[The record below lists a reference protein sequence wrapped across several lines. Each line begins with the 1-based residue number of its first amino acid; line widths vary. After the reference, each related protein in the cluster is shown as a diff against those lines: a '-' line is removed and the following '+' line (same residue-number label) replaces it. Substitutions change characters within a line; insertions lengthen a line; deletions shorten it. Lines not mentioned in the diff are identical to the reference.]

1 MDENYLDQLLKNVE
15 QDDTT
20 TVSGQSRG
28 TAPEKSDMNLDM
40 EKNLETDSSN
50 IQDVAW
56 SDAEIPTEEISEL
69 DELDKLADVDMND
82 MDFADIDF
90 DDIDV
95 TKMDYDELKSPLS
108 ADDIKDLQ
116 IDENYLDESADDDF
130 EQEFRKMKQ
139 NEKAADTQLEIPDG
153 MDELFSDTQTE
164 ASEDKNQSENKDQAE
179 KKDQSEVVGEKE
191 DSENEETSMSDTD
204 IDAMFKEV
212 FGDEGP
218 DLKSPE
224 AVEMQHIEEPET
236 SEEPETEETA
246 EETEQELPAE
256 PTEDSKRDSSGADMD
271 DLFAMLGLDPNT
283 EMTATVPDKDEIPDF
298 EIPPEMEDVKDIRE
312 LEPDKNKKK
321 KSFMDVLF
329 GEDDSDEPTPE
340 ELEALEEKK
349 QKKEEA
355 KLKKKEEDKEK
366 KAAQNEKKQK
376 SQKEKQA
383 KLASKK
389 AARKAEEEKLLA
401 AEGPEK
407 KLNKPLCV
415 IVVLFFL
422 CVGGAVVLGTNV
434 FDYTLVITKATTYF
448 ERQKYGMAYREIL
461 GVDVKEQDKDLESRI
476 YTVMYVERQYEAYE
490 NYRAMDKPDKA
501 LDALLQGLAKY
512 DDYYQEAQTLN
523 ILDDYNYAKNQIV
536 TALNETYGMTEADAL
551 ELLNLSDQ
559 EYTEQIKLRSADIQ
573 FNNNSETSSGNAVST
588 EAGTGSENTVE
599 DVTQ

>member
-15 QDDTT
+15 EDDVVTG
-20 TVSGQSRG
+20 SGRTG
-28 TAPEKSDMNLDM
+28 ITEPEKSDMGLDM

-50 IQDVAW
+50 IQGVAW

-69 DELDKLADVDMND
+69 DELDKLADMDMND

-95 TKMDYDELKSPLS
+95 TKMDYDELKSPLNTE
-108 ADDIKDLQ
+108 DINDLQ
-116 IDENYLDESADDDF
+116 IDEKYLDEPADNDF
-130 EQEFRKMKQ
+130 EQEFLEKKQ
-139 NEKAADTQLEIPDG
+139 DESAVVPQSEIPD
-153 MDELFSDTQTE
+153 
-164 ASEDKNQSENKDQAE
+164 
-179 KKDQSEVVGEKE
+179 
-191 DSENEETSMSDTD
+191 DTD

-218 DLKSPE
+218 DLQSPE
-224 AVEMQHIEEPET
+224 SVEMQHIEEPEVMD
-236 SEEPETEETA
+236 EQEVPLETEEA
-246 EETEQELPAE
+246 VSETEQKLPAE
-256 PTEDSKRDSSGADMD
+256 DTGDASSGADMD
-271 DLFAMLGLDPNT
+271 DLFAMLGLDANT

-298 EIPPEMEDVKDIRE
+298 EIPPEMEDLKDIGE
-312 LEPDKNKKK
+312 IEPEKKK

-340 ELEALEEKK
+340 ELEEKR

-355 KLKKKEEDKEK
+355 KLKRKEENKEK

-376 SQKEKQA
+376 DQKEKQA

-389 AARKAEEEKLLA
+389 AARKAEEAKLLA

-415 IVVLFFL
+415 IVILFFL
-422 CVGGAVVLGTNV
+422 CIGGAVILGTNV

-461 GVDVKEQDKDLESRI
+461 GVNVKEQDKDLESRI

-490 NYRAMDKPDKA
+490 NYRVMDKPDKA
-501 LDALLQGLAKY
+501 LDSLLQGLAKY

-536 TALNETYGMTEADAL
+536 TALNEAYGMTEADAL
-551 ELLNLSDQ
+551 ELLQLPDQ
-559 EYTEQIKLRSADIQ
+559 EYTEQIRLRSADVQ
-573 FNNNSETSSGNAVST
+573 FNNSSETSSGNAVST
-588 EAGTGSENTVE
+588 EAGTESENTVE

>member
-15 QDDTT
+15 EDDVVTG
-20 TVSGQSRG
+20 SGRTG
-28 TAPEKSDMNLDM
+28 ITEPEKSDMGLDM

-50 IQDVAW
+50 IQGVAW

-69 DELDKLADVDMND
+69 DELDKLADMDMND

-95 TKMDYDELKSPLS
+95 TKMDYDELKSPLNT
-108 ADDIKDLQ
+108 DDINDLQ
-116 IDENYLDESADDDF
+116 IDEKYLDEPADNDF
-130 EQEFRKMKQ
+130 EQEFLEKKQ
-139 NEKAADTQLEIPDG
+139 DESAVNPQSEIPD
-153 MDELFSDTQTE
+153 
-164 ASEDKNQSENKDQAE
+164 
-179 KKDQSEVVGEKE
+179 
-191 DSENEETSMSDTD
+191 DTD

-218 DLKSPE
+218 DLQSPE
-224 AVEMQHIEEPET
+224 SVEMQHIEEPEVMD
-236 SEEPETEETA
+236 EQEVPLETEKA
-246 EETEQELPAE
+246 VSETEQKLPAE
-256 PTEDSKRDSSGADMD
+256 DTGDASSGADMD
-271 DLFAMLGLDPNT
+271 DLFAMLGLDANT

-298 EIPPEMEDVKDIRE
+298 EIPPEMEDLKDLGEI
-312 LEPDKNKKK
+312 EPEKKK

-340 ELEALEEKK
+340 ELEEKR

-355 KLKKKEEDKEK
+355 KLKRKEKNKEK

-376 SQKEKQA
+376 DQKEKQA

-389 AARKAEEEKLLA
+389 AARKAEEAKLLA

-415 IVVLFFL
+415 IVILFFL
-422 CVGGAVVLGTNV
+422 CIGGAVILGTNV

-461 GVDVKEQDKDLESRI
+461 GVNVKEQDKDLESRI

-490 NYRAMDKPDKA
+490 NYRVMDKPDKA
-501 LDALLQGLAKY
+501 LDSLLQGLAKY

-536 TALNETYGMTEADAL
+536 TALNEAYGMTEADAL
-551 ELLNLSDQ
+551 ELLQLPDQ
-559 EYTEQIKLRSADIQ
+559 EYTEQIRLRSADVQ
-573 FNNNSETSSGNAVST
+573 FNNSSETSSGNAVST
-588 EAGTGSENTVE
+588 EAGTESENTVE

>member
-15 QDDTT
+15 EDDVVTG
-20 TVSGQSRG
+20 SGRTG
-28 TAPEKSDMNLDM
+28 ITEPEKSDMGLDM

-50 IQDVAW
+50 IQGVAW
-56 SDAEIPTEEISEL
+56 SDAEIPAEEISEL
-69 DELDKLADVDMND
+69 DELDKLADMDMND

-95 TKMDYDELKSPLS
+95 TKMDYDELKSPLNTE
-108 ADDIKDLQ
+108 DINDLQ
-116 IDENYLDESADDDF
+116 IDEKYLDEPADNDF
-130 EQEFRKMKQ
+130 EQEFLEKKQ
-139 NEKAADTQLEIPDG
+139 DENAVDPQSEIPD
-153 MDELFSDTQTE
+153 
-164 ASEDKNQSENKDQAE
+164 
-179 KKDQSEVVGEKE
+179 
-191 DSENEETSMSDTD
+191 DTD

-218 DLKSPE
+218 DLQSPE
-224 AVEMQHIEEPET
+224 SVEMQHIEEPEVMD
-236 SEEPETEETA
+236 EQEVPLETEKA
-246 EETEQELPAE
+246 VSETEQKPPAE
-256 PTEDSKRDSSGADMD
+256 DTGDASSGADMD
-271 DLFAMLGLDPNT
+271 DLFAMLGLDANT

-298 EIPPEMEDVKDIRE
+298 EIPPEMEDLKDLGEI
-312 LEPDKNKKK
+312 EPEKKK

-340 ELEALEEKK
+340 ELEEKR

-355 KLKKKEEDKEK
+355 KLKRKEENKEK

-376 SQKEKQA
+376 NQKEKQA

-389 AARKAEEEKLLA
+389 AARKAEEAKLLA

-415 IVVLFFL
+415 IVILFFL
-422 CVGGAVVLGTNV
+422 CIGGAVILGTNV
-434 FDYTLVITKATTYF
+434 FDYTLVITKATSYF

-461 GVDVKEQDKDLESRI
+461 GVNVKEQDKDLESRI

-490 NYRAMDKPDKA
+490 NYRVMDKPDKA
-501 LDALLQGLAKY
+501 LDSLLQGLAKY

-536 TALNETYGMTEADAL
+536 TALNEAYGMTEADAL
-551 ELLNLSDQ
+551 ELLQLPDQ
-559 EYTEQIKLRSADIQ
+559 EYTEQIRLRSADVQ
-573 FNNNSETSSGNAVST
+573 FNNSSETSSGNAVST
-588 EAGTGSENTVE
+588 EAGTESENTVE

>member
-15 QDDTT
+15 EDDVVTG
-20 TVSGQSRG
+20 SGRTG
-28 TAPEKSDMNLDM
+28 ITEPEKSDMGLDM

-50 IQDVAW
+50 IQGVAW

-69 DELDKLADVDMND
+69 DELDKLADMDMND

-95 TKMDYDELKSPLS
+95 TKMDYDELKSPLNTE
-108 ADDIKDLQ
+108 DINDLQ
-116 IDENYLDESADDDF
+116 IDEKYLDEPADNDF
-130 EQEFRKMKQ
+130 EQEFLEKKQ
-139 NEKAADTQLEIPDG
+139 DESAVDPQSEIPD
-153 MDELFSDTQTE
+153 
-164 ASEDKNQSENKDQAE
+164 
-179 KKDQSEVVGEKE
+179 
-191 DSENEETSMSDTD
+191 DTD

-218 DLKSPE
+218 DLQSPE
-224 AVEMQHIEEPET
+224 SVEMQHIEEPEVKD
-236 SEEPETEETA
+236 EQEVPLETEKA
-246 EETEQELPAE
+246 VSETEQKPPAE
-256 PTEDSKRDSSGADMD
+256 DTGDASSGADMD
-271 DLFAMLGLDPNT
+271 DLFAMLGLDANT

-298 EIPPEMEDVKDIRE
+298 EIPPEMEDLKDLGEI
-312 LEPDKNKKK
+312 EPEKKK

-340 ELEALEEKK
+340 ELEEKR

-355 KLKKKEEDKEK
+355 KLKRKEENKEK

-376 SQKEKQA
+376 NQKEKQA

-389 AARKAEEEKLLA
+389 AARKAEEAKLLA

-415 IVVLFFL
+415 IVILFFL
-422 CVGGAVVLGTNV
+422 CIGGAVILGTNV

-461 GVDVKEQDKDLESRI
+461 GVNVKEQDKDLESRI

-490 NYRAMDKPDKA
+490 NYRVMDKPDKA
-501 LDALLQGLAKY
+501 LDSLLQGLAKY

-536 TALNETYGMTEADAL
+536 TALNEAYGMTEADAL
-551 ELLNLSDQ
+551 ELLQLPDQ
-559 EYTEQIKLRSADIQ
+559 EYTEQIRLRSADVQ
-573 FNNNSETSSGNAVST
+573 FNNSSETSSGNAVST
-588 EAGTGSENTVE
+588 EAGTESENTVE

>member
-15 QDDTT
+15 EDDVVTG
-20 TVSGQSRG
+20 SGRTG
-28 TAPEKSDMNLDM
+28 ITEPEKSDMGLDM

-50 IQDVAW
+50 IQGVAW

-69 DELDKLADVDMND
+69 DELDKLADMDMND

-95 TKMDYDELKSPLS
+95 TKMDYDELKSPLNTE
-108 ADDIKDLQ
+108 DINDLQ
-116 IDENYLDESADDDF
+116 IDEKYLDEPADNDF
-130 EQEFRKMKQ
+130 EQEFLEKKQ
-139 NEKAADTQLEIPDG
+139 DENAVDPQSEIPD
-153 MDELFSDTQTE
+153 
-164 ASEDKNQSENKDQAE
+164 
-179 KKDQSEVVGEKE
+179 
-191 DSENEETSMSDTD
+191 DTD

-218 DLKSPE
+218 DLQSPE
-224 AVEMQHIEEPET
+224 SVEMQHIEEPEVMD
-236 SEEPETEETA
+236 EQEVPLETEEA
-246 EETEQELPAE
+246 VSETEQKLPAE
-256 PTEDSKRDSSGADMD
+256 DTGDASSGADMD
-271 DLFAMLGLDPNT
+271 DLFAMLGLDANT

-298 EIPPEMEDVKDIRE
+298 EIPPEMEDLKDLGEI
-312 LEPDKNKKK
+312 EPEKKK

-340 ELEALEEKK
+340 ELEEKR

-355 KLKKKEEDKEK
+355 KLKRKEKNKEK

-376 SQKEKQA
+376 DQKEKQA

-389 AARKAEEEKLLA
+389 AARKAEEAKLLA

-415 IVVLFFL
+415 IVILFFL
-422 CVGGAVVLGTNV
+422 CVGGAVILGTNV

-461 GVDVKEQDKDLESRI
+461 GVNVKEQDKDLESRI

-490 NYRAMDKPDKA
+490 NYRVMDKPDKA
-501 LDALLQGLAKY
+501 LDSLLQGLAKY

-536 TALNETYGMTEADAL
+536 TALNEAYGMTEADAL
-551 ELLNLSDQ
+551 ELLQLPDQ
-559 EYTEQIKLRSADIQ
+559 EYTEQIKLRSADVQ
-573 FNNNSETSSGNAVST
+573 FNNSSETSSGNAVST
-588 EAGTGSENTVE
+588 EAGTESENTVE

>member
-15 QDDTT
+15 EDDVVTG
-20 TVSGQSRG
+20 SGRTG
-28 TAPEKSDMNLDM
+28 ITEPEKSDMGLDM

-50 IQDVAW
+50 IQGVAW

-69 DELDKLADVDMND
+69 DELDKLADMDMND

-95 TKMDYDELKSPLS
+95 TKMDYDELKSPLNTE
-108 ADDIKDLQ
+108 DINDLQ
-116 IDENYLDESADDDF
+116 IDEKYLDEPADNDF
-130 EQEFRKMKQ
+130 EQGFLEKKQ
-139 NEKAADTQLEIPDG
+139 DESAVDPQSEIPD
-153 MDELFSDTQTE
+153 
-164 ASEDKNQSENKDQAE
+164 
-179 KKDQSEVVGEKE
+179 
-191 DSENEETSMSDTD
+191 DTD

-218 DLKSPE
+218 DLQSPE
-224 AVEMQHIEEPET
+224 SVEMQHIEEPEVMD
-236 SEEPETEETA
+236 EQEVPLETEEA
-246 EETEQELPAE
+246 VSETEQKPPAE
-256 PTEDSKRDSSGADMD
+256 DTGDASSGADMD
-271 DLFAMLGLDPNT
+271 DLFAMLGLDANT

-298 EIPPEMEDVKDIRE
+298 EIPPEMEDLKDLGEI
-312 LEPDKNKKK
+312 EPEKKK

-340 ELEALEEKK
+340 ELEEKR

-355 KLKKKEEDKEK
+355 KLKRKEENKEK

-376 SQKEKQA
+376 NQKEKQA

-389 AARKAEEEKLLA
+389 AARKAEEAKLLA

-415 IVVLFFL
+415 IVILFFL
-422 CVGGAVVLGTNV
+422 CIGGAVILGTNV

-461 GVDVKEQDKDLESRI
+461 GVNVKEQDKDLESRI

-490 NYRAMDKPDKA
+490 NYRVMDKPDKA
-501 LDALLQGLAKY
+501 LDSLLQGLAKY

-536 TALNETYGMTEADAL
+536 TALNEAYGMTEADAL
-551 ELLNLSDQ
+551 ELLQLPDQ
-559 EYTEQIKLRSADIQ
+559 EYTEQIRLRSADVQ
-573 FNNNSETSSGNAVST
+573 FNNSSETSSGNAVST
-588 EAGTGSENTVE
+588 EAGTESENTVE

>member
-1 MDENYLDQLLKNVE
+1 MDENYLDQLLKKVE
-15 QDDTT
+15 QNDAVTGAGSIPDEE
-20 TVSGQSRG
+20 
-28 TAPEKSDMNLDM
+28 PEPISSNLDM
-40 EKNLETDSSN
+40 EENLDTDSAN

-90 DDIDV
+90 DDVDV
-95 TKMDYDELKSPLS
+95 TKMDLDELRSPLS
-108 ADDIKDLQ
+108 EEDIRDLQ

-130 EQEFRKMKQ
+130 EREFRKLKQ
-139 NEKAADTQLEIPDG
+139 GEMPAG
-153 MDELFSDTQTE
+153 
-164 ASEDKNQSENKDQAE
+164 ASAE
-179 KKDQSEVVGEKE
+179 KMTEESGEDLATAS
-191 DSENEETSMSDTD
+191 DSEEMEMSDTD

-218 DLKSPE
+218 DLKSQE
-224 AVEMQHIEEPET
+224 AVEMQNLGAQDPNESFAEPEELSADT
-236 SEEPETEETA
+236 EGIVAGEETQLSIASA
-246 EETEQELPAE
+246 ENSDTS
-256 PTEDSKRDSSGADMD
+256 DSANADMN
-271 DLFAMLGLDPNT
+271 DLFAMLGLDANA
-283 EMTATVPDKDEIPDF
+283 EMTATVSTQDEIPDF
-298 EIPPEMEDVKDIRE
+298 EIPPEMADIKDISEIDDNR
-312 LEPDKNKKK
+312 KAK
-321 KSFMDVLF
+321 KSFMDILF
-329 GEDDSDEPTPE
+329 GEDESDEPTPE
-340 ELEALEEKK
+340 ELAALEEKK

-355 KLKKKEEDKEK
+355 KLKKKEENKEK

-376 SQKEKQA
+376 NQKEKQA
-383 KLASKK
+383 RLASKK

-415 IVVLFFL
+415 IIVLFFL
-422 CVGGAVVLGTNV
+422 CVGGAVILGTNV
-434 FDYTLVITKATTYF
+434 FDYTLVIQKATTYF

-461 GVDVKEQDKDLESRI
+461 GVDVKEDDKDLESRI

-490 NYRAMDKPDKA
+490 NYRTMNKPDMA
-501 LDALLQGLAKY
+501 LDALLQGFAKY

-551 ELLNLSDQ
+551 ELLQLPDQ
-559 EYTEQIKLRSADIQ
+559 EYTEQIRLRSADVQ
-573 FNNNSETSSGNAVST
+573 FNNSSETSSGNAVST
-588 EAGTGSENTVE
+588 EAGTESENTVE

>member
-15 QDDTT
+15 EDDVVTG
-20 TVSGQSRG
+20 SGRTG
-28 TAPEKSDMNLDM
+28 ITEPEKSDMGLDM

-50 IQDVAW
+50 IQGVAW

-69 DELDKLADVDMND
+69 DELDKLADMDMND

-95 TKMDYDELKSPLS
+95 TKMDYDELKSPLNTE
-108 ADDIKDLQ
+108 DINDLQ
-116 IDENYLDESADDDF
+116 IDEKYLDEPADNDF
-130 EQEFRKMKQ
+130 EQEFLEKKQ
-139 NEKAADTQLEIPDG
+139 DESAVDPQSEIPD
-153 MDELFSDTQTE
+153 
-164 ASEDKNQSENKDQAE
+164 
-179 KKDQSEVVGEKE
+179 
-191 DSENEETSMSDTD
+191 DTD

-218 DLKSPE
+218 DLQSPE
-224 AVEMQHIEEPET
+224 SVEMQHIEEPEVMD
-236 SEEPETEETA
+236 EQEVPLETEEA
-246 EETEQELPAE
+246 VSETEQKPPAE
-256 PTEDSKRDSSGADMD
+256 DTGDASSGADMD
-271 DLFAMLGLDPNT
+271 DLFAMLGLDANT

-298 EIPPEMEDVKDIRE
+298 EIPPEMEDLKDIGE
-312 LEPDKNKKK
+312 IKPEKKK

-340 ELEALEEKK
+340 ELEEKR

-355 KLKKKEEDKEK
+355 KLKRKEENKEK

-376 SQKEKQA
+376 DQKEKQA

-389 AARKAEEEKLLA
+389 AARKAEEAKLLA

-415 IVVLFFL
+415 IVILFFL
-422 CVGGAVVLGTNV
+422 CIGGAVILGTNV

-461 GVDVKEQDKDLESRI
+461 GVNVKEQDKDLESRI

-490 NYRAMDKPDKA
+490 NYRVMDKPDKA
-501 LDALLQGLAKY
+501 LDSLLQGLAKY

-536 TALNETYGMTEADAL
+536 TALNEAYGMTEADAL
-551 ELLNLSDQ
+551 ELLQLPDQ
-559 EYTEQIKLRSADIQ
+559 EYTEQIRLRSADVQ
-573 FNNNSETSSGNAVST
+573 FNNSSETSSGNAVST
-588 EAGTGSENTVE
+588 EAGTESENTVE

>member
-15 QDDTT
+15 EDDVVTG
-20 TVSGQSRG
+20 SGRTG
-28 TAPEKSDMNLDM
+28 ITEPEKSDMGLDM

-50 IQDVAW
+50 IQGVAW

-69 DELDKLADVDMND
+69 DELDKLADMDMND

-95 TKMDYDELKSPLS
+95 TKMDYDELKSPLNTE
-108 ADDIKDLQ
+108 DINDLQ
-116 IDENYLDESADDDF
+116 IDEKYLDEPADNDF
-130 EQEFRKMKQ
+130 EQEFLEKKQ
-139 NEKAADTQLEIPDG
+139 DENAVDPQSEIPD
-153 MDELFSDTQTE
+153 
-164 ASEDKNQSENKDQAE
+164 
-179 KKDQSEVVGEKE
+179 
-191 DSENEETSMSDTD
+191 DTD

-218 DLKSPE
+218 DLQSPE
-224 AVEMQHIEEPET
+224 SVEMQHIEEPEVMD
-236 SEEPETEETA
+236 EQEVPLETEEA
-246 EETEQELPAE
+246 VSETEQKLPAE
-256 PTEDSKRDSSGADMD
+256 DTGDASSGADMD
-271 DLFAMLGLDPNT
+271 DLFAMLGLDANT

-298 EIPPEMEDVKDIRE
+298 EIPPEMEDLKDLGEI
-312 LEPDKNKKK
+312 EPEKKK
-321 KSFMDVLF
+321 KSVMDVLF

-340 ELEALEEKK
+340 ELEEKR

-355 KLKKKEEDKEK
+355 KLKRKEKNKEK

-376 SQKEKQA
+376 DQKEKQA

-389 AARKAEEEKLLA
+389 AARKAEEAKLLA

-415 IVVLFFL
+415 IVILFFL
-422 CVGGAVVLGTNV
+422 CVGGAVILGTNV

-461 GVDVKEQDKDLESRI
+461 GVNVKEQDKDLESRI

-490 NYRAMDKPDKA
+490 NYRVMDKPDKA
-501 LDALLQGLAKY
+501 LDSLLQGLAKY

-536 TALNETYGMTEADAL
+536 TALNEAYGMTEADAL
-551 ELLNLSDQ
+551 ELLQLPDQ
-559 EYTEQIKLRSADIQ
+559 EYTEQIKLRSADVQ
-573 FNNNSETSSGNAVST
+573 FNNSSETSSGNAVST
-588 EAGTGSENTVE
+588 EAGTESENTVE

>member
-15 QDDTT
+15 EDDVVTG
-20 TVSGQSRG
+20 SGRTG
-28 TAPEKSDMNLDM
+28 VTEPEKSDMALDMDM

-50 IQDVAW
+50 IQGVAW

-69 DELDKLADVDMND
+69 DELDKLADMDMND

-95 TKMDYDELKSPLS
+95 TKMDYDELKSPLN
-108 ADDIKDLQ
+108 AEDINDLQ
-116 IDENYLDESADDDF
+116 IDEKYLDEPADNDF
-130 EQEFRKMKQ
+130 EQEFLEKKQ
-139 NEKAADTQLEIPDG
+139 DESAVDPQSEIPD
-153 MDELFSDTQTE
+153 
-164 ASEDKNQSENKDQAE
+164 
-179 KKDQSEVVGEKE
+179 
-191 DSENEETSMSDTD
+191 DTD

-218 DLKSPE
+218 DLQSPE
-224 AVEMQHIEEPET
+224 SVEMQHIEEPEVMD
-236 SEEPETEETA
+236 EQEVPLETEEA
-246 EETEQELPAE
+246 VSETEQKLPAE
-256 PTEDSKRDSSGADMD
+256 DTGDASSGADMD
-271 DLFAMLGLDPNT
+271 DLFAMLGLDANT

-298 EIPPEMEDVKDIRE
+298 EIPPEMEDLKDIGE
-312 LEPDKNKKK
+312 IEPEKKK

-340 ELEALEEKK
+340 ELEEKR

-355 KLKKKEEDKEK
+355 KLKRKEENKEK

-376 SQKEKQA
+376 NQKEKQA

-389 AARKAEEEKLLA
+389 AARKAEEAKLLA

-415 IVVLFFL
+415 IVILFFL
-422 CVGGAVVLGTNV
+422 CIGGAVILGTNV

-461 GVDVKEQDKDLESRI
+461 GVNVKEQDKDLESRI

-490 NYRAMDKPDKA
+490 NYRVMDKPDKA
-501 LDALLQGLAKY
+501 LDSLLQGLAKY

-551 ELLNLSDQ
+551 ELLQLPDQ
-559 EYTEQIKLRSADIQ
+559 EYTEQIRLRSADVQ
-573 FNNNSETSSGNAVST
+573 FNNSSETSSGNAVST
-588 EAGTGSENTVE
+588 EAGTESENTVE

>member
-15 QDDTT
+15 EDDVVTG
-20 TVSGQSRG
+20 SGRTG
-28 TAPEKSDMNLDM
+28 ITEPEKSDMGLDM

-50 IQDVAW
+50 IQGVAW

-69 DELDKLADVDMND
+69 DELDKLADMDMND

-95 TKMDYDELKSPLS
+95 TKMDYDELKSPLNTE
-108 ADDIKDLQ
+108 DINDLQ
-116 IDENYLDESADDDF
+116 IDEKYLDEPADNDF
-130 EQEFRKMKQ
+130 EQEFLEKKQ
-139 NEKAADTQLEIPDG
+139 DENAVDPQSEIPD
-153 MDELFSDTQTE
+153 
-164 ASEDKNQSENKDQAE
+164 
-179 KKDQSEVVGEKE
+179 
-191 DSENEETSMSDTD
+191 DTD

-218 DLKSPE
+218 DLQSPE
-224 AVEMQHIEEPET
+224 SVEMQHIEEPEVMD
-236 SEEPETEETA
+236 EQEVPLETEEA
-246 EETEQELPAE
+246 VSETEQKLPAE
-256 PTEDSKRDSSGADMD
+256 DTGDASSGADMD
-271 DLFAMLGLDPNT
+271 DLFAMLGLDANT

-298 EIPPEMEDVKDIRE
+298 EIPPEMEDLKDLGEI
-312 LEPDKNKKK
+312 EPEKKK

-340 ELEALEEKK
+340 ELEEKR

-355 KLKKKEEDKEK
+355 KLKRKEKNKEK

-376 SQKEKQA
+376 DQKEKQA

-389 AARKAEEEKLLA
+389 AARKAEEAKLLA

-415 IVVLFFL
+415 IVILFFL
-422 CVGGAVVLGTNV
+422 CVGGAVILGTNV

-461 GVDVKEQDKDLESRI
+461 GVNVKEQDKDLESRI

-490 NYRAMDKPDKA
+490 NYRVMDKPDKA
-501 LDALLQGLAKY
+501 LDSLLQGLAKY

-536 TALNETYGMTEADAL
+536 TALNEAYGMTEVDAL
-551 ELLNLSDQ
+551 ELLQLPDQ
-559 EYTEQIKLRSADIQ
+559 EYTEQIKLRSADVQ
-573 FNNNSETSSGNAVST
+573 FNNSSETSSGNAVST
-588 EAGTGSENTVE
+588 EAGTESENTVE

>member
-15 QDDTT
+15 EDDVVTG
-20 TVSGQSRG
+20 SGRTG
-28 TAPEKSDMNLDM
+28 VTEPEKSDMALDMDM

-50 IQDVAW
+50 IQGVAW

-69 DELDKLADVDMND
+69 DELDKLADMDMND

-95 TKMDYDELKSPLS
+95 TKMDYDELKSPLN
-108 ADDIKDLQ
+108 AEDINDLQ
-116 IDENYLDESADDDF
+116 IDEKYLDEPADNDF
-130 EQEFRKMKQ
+130 EQEFLEKKQ
-139 NEKAADTQLEIPDG
+139 DESAVDPQSEIPD
-153 MDELFSDTQTE
+153 
-164 ASEDKNQSENKDQAE
+164 
-179 KKDQSEVVGEKE
+179 
-191 DSENEETSMSDTD
+191 DTD

-218 DLKSPE
+218 DLQSPE
-224 AVEMQHIEEPET
+224 SVEMQHIEEPEVMD
-236 SEEPETEETA
+236 EQEVPLETEEA
-246 EETEQELPAE
+246 VSETEQKLPAE
-256 PTEDSKRDSSGADMD
+256 DTGDASSGADMD
-271 DLFAMLGLDPNT
+271 DLFAMLGLDANT
-283 EMTATVPDKDEIPDF
+283 EMTATVPDKNEIPDF
-298 EIPPEMEDVKDIRE
+298 EIPPEMEDLKDLGEI
-312 LEPDKNKKK
+312 EPEKKK

-340 ELEALEEKK
+340 ELEEKR

-355 KLKKKEEDKEK
+355 KLKRKEENKEK

-376 SQKEKQA
+376 NQKEKQA

-389 AARKAEEEKLLA
+389 AARKAEEAKLLA

-415 IVVLFFL
+415 IVILFFL
-422 CVGGAVVLGTNV
+422 CIGGAVILGTNV

-461 GVDVKEQDKDLESRI
+461 GVNVKEQDKDLESRI

-490 NYRAMDKPDKA
+490 NYRVMDKPDKA
-501 LDALLQGLAKY
+501 LDSLLQGLAKY

-536 TALNETYGMTEADAL
+536 TALNEAYGMTEADAL
-551 ELLNLSDQ
+551 ELLQLPDQ
-559 EYTEQIKLRSADIQ
+559 EYTEQIRLRSADVQ
-573 FNNNSETSSGNAVST
+573 FNNSSETSSGNAVST
-588 EAGTGSENTVE
+588 EAGTESENTVE

>member
-15 QDDTT
+15 EDDVVTG
-20 TVSGQSRG
+20 SGRTSV
-28 TAPEKSDMNLDM
+28 TEPEKSDMALDMDM

-50 IQDVAW
+50 IQGVAW

-69 DELDKLADVDMND
+69 DELDKLADMDMND

-95 TKMDYDELKSPLS
+95 TKMDYDELKSPLN
-108 ADDIKDLQ
+108 AEDINDLQ
-116 IDENYLDESADDDF
+116 IDEKYLDEPADNDF
-130 EQEFRKMKQ
+130 EQEFLEKKQ
-139 NEKAADTQLEIPDG
+139 DESAVDSQSEIPD
-153 MDELFSDTQTE
+153 
-164 ASEDKNQSENKDQAE
+164 
-179 KKDQSEVVGEKE
+179 
-191 DSENEETSMSDTD
+191 DTD

-218 DLKSPE
+218 DLQSPE
-224 AVEMQHIEEPET
+224 SVEMQHIEEPEVMD
-236 SEEPETEETA
+236 EQEVPLETEEA
-246 EETEQELPAE
+246 VSETEQKLPAE
-256 PTEDSKRDSSGADMD
+256 DTGDASSGADMD
-271 DLFAMLGLDPNT
+271 DLFAMLGLDANT

-298 EIPPEMEDVKDIRE
+298 EIPPEMEDLKDLGEI
-312 LEPDKNKKK
+312 EPEKKK

-340 ELEALEEKK
+340 ELEEKR

-355 KLKKKEEDKEK
+355 KLKRKEENKEK

-376 SQKEKQA
+376 NQKEKQA

-389 AARKAEEEKLLA
+389 AARKAEEAKLLA

-415 IVVLFFL
+415 IVILFFL
-422 CVGGAVVLGTNV
+422 CIGGAVILGTNV

-461 GVDVKEQDKDLESRI
+461 GVNVKEQDKDLESRI

-490 NYRAMDKPDKA
+490 NYRVMDKPDKA
-501 LDALLQGLAKY
+501 LDSLLQGLAKY

-536 TALNETYGMTEADAL
+536 TALNEAYGMTEADAL
-551 ELLNLSDQ
+551 ELLQLPDQ
-559 EYTEQIKLRSADIQ
+559 EYTEQIRLRSADVQ
-573 FNNNSETSSGNAVST
+573 FNNSSETSSGNAVST
-588 EAGTGSENTVE
+588 EAGTESENTVE

>member
-15 QDDTT
+15 EDDVVTG
-20 TVSGQSRG
+20 SGRTG
-28 TAPEKSDMNLDM
+28 VTEPEKSDMALDMDM

-50 IQDVAW
+50 IQGVAW

-69 DELDKLADVDMND
+69 DELDKLADMDMND

-95 TKMDYDELKSPLS
+95 TKMDYDELKSPLN
-108 ADDIKDLQ
+108 AEDINDLQ
-116 IDENYLDESADDDF
+116 IDEKYLDEPADNDF
-130 EQEFRKMKQ
+130 EQEFLEKKQ
-139 NEKAADTQLEIPDG
+139 DESAVDPQSEIPD
-153 MDELFSDTQTE
+153 
-164 ASEDKNQSENKDQAE
+164 
-179 KKDQSEVVGEKE
+179 
-191 DSENEETSMSDTD
+191 DTD

-218 DLKSPE
+218 DLQSPE
-224 AVEMQHIEEPET
+224 SVEMQHIEEPEVMD
-236 SEEPETEETA
+236 EQEVPLETEEA
-246 EETEQELPAE
+246 VSETEQKPPAE
-256 PTEDSKRDSSGADMD
+256 DTGDASSGADMD
-271 DLFAMLGLDPNT
+271 DLFAMLGLDANT

-298 EIPPEMEDVKDIRE
+298 EIPPEMEDLKDIGE
-312 LEPDKNKKK
+312 IEPEKKK

-340 ELEALEEKK
+340 ELEEKR

-355 KLKKKEEDKEK
+355 KLKRKEKNKEK

-376 SQKEKQA
+376 DQKEKQA

-389 AARKAEEEKLLA
+389 AARKAEEAKLLA

-415 IVVLFFL
+415 IVILFFL
-422 CVGGAVVLGTNV
+422 CIGGAVILGTNV

-461 GVDVKEQDKDLESRI
+461 GVNVKEQDKDLESRI

-490 NYRAMDKPDKA
+490 NYRVMDKPDKA
-501 LDALLQGLAKY
+501 LDSLLQGLAKY

-536 TALNETYGMTEADAL
+536 TALNEAYGMTEADAL
-551 ELLNLSDQ
+551 ELLQLPDQ
-559 EYTEQIKLRSADIQ
+559 EYTEQIRLRSADVQ
-573 FNNNSETSSGNAVST
+573 FNNSSETSSGNAVST
-588 EAGTGSENTVE
+588 EAGTESENTVE

>member
-15 QDDTT
+15 EDDVVTG
-20 TVSGQSRG
+20 SGRTG
-28 TAPEKSDMNLDM
+28 ITEPEKSDMGLDM

-50 IQDVAW
+50 IQGVAW

-69 DELDKLADVDMND
+69 DELDKLADMDMND

-95 TKMDYDELKSPLS
+95 TKMDYDELKSPLNTE
-108 ADDIKDLQ
+108 DINDLQ
-116 IDENYLDESADDDF
+116 IDEKYLDEPADNDF
-130 EQEFRKMKQ
+130 EQEFLEKKQ
-139 NEKAADTQLEIPDG
+139 DESAVDPQSEIPD
-153 MDELFSDTQTE
+153 
-164 ASEDKNQSENKDQAE
+164 
-179 KKDQSEVVGEKE
+179 
-191 DSENEETSMSDTD
+191 DTD

-218 DLKSPE
+218 DLQSPE
-224 AVEMQHIEEPET
+224 SVEMQHIEEPEVMD
-236 SEEPETEETA
+236 EQEVPLETEEA
-246 EETEQELPAE
+246 VSETEQKPPAE
-256 PTEDSKRDSSGADMD
+256 DTGDASSGADMD
-271 DLFAMLGLDPNT
+271 DLFAMLGLDANT
-283 EMTATVPDKDEIPDF
+283 EMTATVSDKDEIPDF
-298 EIPPEMEDVKDIRE
+298 EIPPEMEDLKDLGEI
-312 LEPDKNKKK
+312 EPEKKK

-340 ELEALEEKK
+340 ELEEKR

-355 KLKKKEEDKEK
+355 KLKRKEKNKEK

-376 SQKEKQA
+376 DQKEKQA

-389 AARKAEEEKLLA
+389 AARKAEEAKLLA

-415 IVVLFFL
+415 IVILFFL
-422 CVGGAVVLGTNV
+422 CIGGAVILGTNV

-461 GVDVKEQDKDLESRI
+461 GVNVKEQDKDLESRI

-490 NYRAMDKPDKA
+490 NYRVMDKPDKA
-501 LDALLQGLAKY
+501 LDSLLQGLAKY

-536 TALNETYGMTEADAL
+536 TALNEAYGMTEADAL
-551 ELLNLSDQ
+551 ELLQLPDQ
-559 EYTEQIKLRSADIQ
+559 EYTEQIRLRSADVQ
-573 FNNNSETSSGNAVST
+573 FNNSSETSSGNAVST
-588 EAGTGSENTVE
+588 EAGTESENTVE

>member
-15 QDDTT
+15 EDDVVTG
-20 TVSGQSRG
+20 SGRTG
-28 TAPEKSDMNLDM
+28 ITEPEKSDMGLDM

-50 IQDVAW
+50 IQGVAW

-69 DELDKLADVDMND
+69 DELDKLADMDMND

-95 TKMDYDELKSPLS
+95 TKMDYDELKSPLNTE
-108 ADDIKDLQ
+108 DINDLQ
-116 IDENYLDESADDDF
+116 IDEKYLDEPADNDF
-130 EQEFRKMKQ
+130 EQEFLEKKQ
-139 NEKAADTQLEIPDG
+139 DESAVDPQSEIPD
-153 MDELFSDTQTE
+153 
-164 ASEDKNQSENKDQAE
+164 
-179 KKDQSEVVGEKE
+179 
-191 DSENEETSMSDTD
+191 DTD

-218 DLKSPE
+218 DLQSPE
-224 AVEMQHIEEPET
+224 SVEMQHIEEPEVMD
-236 SEEPETEETA
+236 EQEVPLETEEA
-246 EETEQELPAE
+246 VSETEQKLPAE
-256 PTEDSKRDSSGADMD
+256 DTGDASSGADMD
-271 DLFAMLGLDPNT
+271 DLFAMLGLDANT

-298 EIPPEMEDVKDIRE
+298 EIPPEMEDLKDLGEI
-312 LEPDKNKKK
+312 EPEKKK

-340 ELEALEEKK
+340 ELEEKR

-355 KLKKKEEDKEK
+355 KLKRKEENKEK

-376 SQKEKQA
+376 DQKEKQA

-389 AARKAEEEKLLA
+389 AARKAEEAKLLA

-415 IVVLFFL
+415 IVILFFL
-422 CVGGAVVLGTNV
+422 CIGGAVILGTNV

-461 GVDVKEQDKDLESRI
+461 GVNVKEQDKDLESRI

-501 LDALLQGLAKY
+501 LDSLLQGLAKY

-536 TALNETYGMTEADAL
+536 TALNEAYGMTEADAL
-551 ELLNLSDQ
+551 ELLQLPDQ
-559 EYTEQIKLRSADIQ
+559 EYTEQIRLRSADVQ
-573 FNNNSETSSGNAVST
+573 FNNSSETSSGNAVST
-588 EAGTGSENTVE
+588 EAGTESENTVE

>member
-15 QDDTT
+15 EDDVVTD
-20 TVSGQSRG
+20 SGRTG
-28 TAPEKSDMNLDM
+28 VTEPEKSDMGLDMDM

-50 IQDVAW
+50 IQGVAW

-69 DELDKLADVDMND
+69 DELDKLADMDMND

-95 TKMDYDELKSPLS
+95 TKMDYDELKSPLN
-108 ADDIKDLQ
+108 AEDINDLQ
-116 IDENYLDESADDDF
+116 IDEKYLDEPADNDF
-130 EQEFRKMKQ
+130 EQEFPEMKQ
-139 NEKAADTQLEIPDG
+139 DESAADPQSEIPD
-153 MDELFSDTQTE
+153 
-164 ASEDKNQSENKDQAE
+164 
-179 KKDQSEVVGEKE
+179 
-191 DSENEETSMSDTD
+191 DTD

-218 DLKSPE
+218 DLQSPE
-224 AVEMQHIEEPET
+224 SVEMQHIEEPEVMD
-236 SEEPETEETA
+236 EQEVPLETEETVS
-246 EETEQELPAE
+246 ETEQKLPAE
-256 PTEDSKRDSSGADMD
+256 DTGDASSGADMD
-271 DLFAMLGLDPNT
+271 DLFAMLGLDANT

-298 EIPPEMEDVKDIRE
+298 EIPPEMEDLKDIGE
-312 LEPDKNKKK
+312 IEPEKKK
-321 KSFMDVLF
+321 KSFMDILF

-340 ELEALEEKK
+340 ELEEKR

-355 KLKKKEEDKEK
+355 KLKRKEENKEK

-376 SQKEKQA
+376 NQKEKQA

-389 AARKAEEEKLLA
+389 AARKAEEAKLLA

-415 IVVLFFL
+415 IVILFFL
-422 CVGGAVVLGTNV
+422 CIGGAVILGTNV

-461 GVDVKEQDKDLESRI
+461 GVNVKEQDKDLESRI

-490 NYRAMDKPDKA
+490 NYRVMDKPDKA
-501 LDALLQGLAKY
+501 LDSLLQGLAKY

-536 TALNETYGMTEADAL
+536 TALNEAYGMTEADAL
-551 ELLNLSDQ
+551 ELLKLPDQ
-559 EYTEQIKLRSADIQ
+559 EYTEQIRLRSADVQ
-573 FNNNSETSSGNAVST
+573 FNNSSETSSGNAVST
-588 EAGTGSENTVE
+588 EAGTESENTVE

>member
-15 QDDTT
+15 EDDVVTG
-20 TVSGQSRG
+20 SGRTG
-28 TAPEKSDMNLDM
+28 ITEPEKSDMGLDM

-50 IQDVAW
+50 IQGVAW

-69 DELDKLADVDMND
+69 DELDKLADMDMND

-95 TKMDYDELKSPLS
+95 TKMDYDELKSPLN
-108 ADDIKDLQ
+108 AEDINDLQ
-116 IDENYLDESADDDF
+116 IDEKYLDEPADNDF
-130 EQEFRKMKQ
+130 EQEFLEKKQ
-139 NEKAADTQLEIPDG
+139 DESAVDPQSEIPD
-153 MDELFSDTQTE
+153 
-164 ASEDKNQSENKDQAE
+164 
-179 KKDQSEVVGEKE
+179 
-191 DSENEETSMSDTD
+191 DTD

-218 DLKSPE
+218 DLQSPE
-224 AVEMQHIEEPET
+224 SVEMQHIEEPEVMD
-236 SEEPETEETA
+236 EQEVPLETEEA
-246 EETEQELPAE
+246 VSETEQKLPAE
-256 PTEDSKRDSSGADMD
+256 DTGDASSGADMD
-271 DLFAMLGLDPNT
+271 DLFAMLGLDANT

-298 EIPPEMEDVKDIRE
+298 EIPPEMEDLKDLGKI
-312 LEPDKNKKK
+312 EPEKKK

-340 ELEALEEKK
+340 ELEEKR

-355 KLKKKEEDKEK
+355 KLKRKEENKEK

-376 SQKEKQA
+376 NQKEKQA

-389 AARKAEEEKLLA
+389 AARKAEEAKLLA

-415 IVVLFFL
+415 IVILFFL
-422 CVGGAVVLGTNV
+422 CIGGAVILGTNV

-461 GVDVKEQDKDLESRI
+461 GVNVKEQDKDLESRI

-490 NYRAMDKPDKA
+490 NYRVMDKPDKA
-501 LDALLQGLAKY
+501 LDSLLQGLAKY

-536 TALNETYGMTEADAL
+536 TALNEAYGMTEADAL
-551 ELLNLSDQ
+551 ELLQLPDQ
-559 EYTEQIKLRSADIQ
+559 EYTEQIRLRSADVQ
-573 FNNNSETSSGNAVST
+573 FNNSSETSSGNAVST
-588 EAGTGSENTVE
+588 EAGTESENTVE

>member
-15 QDDTT
+15 EDDVVTG
-20 TVSGQSRG
+20 SGRTG
-28 TAPEKSDMNLDM
+28 ITEPEKSDMGLDM

-50 IQDVAW
+50 IQGVAW

-69 DELDKLADVDMND
+69 DELDKLADMDMND

-95 TKMDYDELKSPLS
+95 TKMDYDELKSPLNTE
-108 ADDIKDLQ
+108 DINDLQ
-116 IDENYLDESADDDF
+116 IDEKYLDEPADNDF
-130 EQEFRKMKQ
+130 EQEFLEKKQ
-139 NEKAADTQLEIPDG
+139 DESAVDPQSEIPD
-153 MDELFSDTQTE
+153 
-164 ASEDKNQSENKDQAE
+164 
-179 KKDQSEVVGEKE
+179 
-191 DSENEETSMSDTD
+191 DTD

-218 DLKSPE
+218 DLQSPE
-224 AVEMQHIEEPET
+224 SVEMQHIEEPEVMD
-236 SEEPETEETA
+236 EQEVPLETEEA
-246 EETEQELPAE
+246 VSETEQKLPAE
-256 PTEDSKRDSSGADMD
+256 DTGDASSGADMD
-271 DLFAMLGLDPNT
+271 DLFAMLGLDANT

-298 EIPPEMEDVKDIRE
+298 EIPPEMEDLKDIGE
-312 LEPDKNKKK
+312 IKPEKKK

-329 GEDDSDEPTPE
+329 GEDDSDEQTPE
-340 ELEALEEKK
+340 ELEEKR

-355 KLKKKEEDKEK
+355 KLKRKEENKEK

-376 SQKEKQA
+376 DQKEKQA

-389 AARKAEEEKLLA
+389 AARKAEEAKLLA

-415 IVVLFFL
+415 IVILFFL
-422 CVGGAVVLGTNV
+422 CIGGAVILGTNV
-434 FDYTLVITKATTYF
+434 FDYTLVITKATSYF

-461 GVDVKEQDKDLESRI
+461 GVNVKEQDKDLESRI

-490 NYRAMDKPDKA
+490 NYRVMDKPDKA
-501 LDALLQGLAKY
+501 LDSLLQGLAKY

-536 TALNETYGMTEADAL
+536 TALNEAYGMTEADAL
-551 ELLNLSDQ
+551 ELLQLPDQ
-559 EYTEQIKLRSADIQ
+559 EYTEQIRLRSADVQ
-573 FNNNSETSSGNAVST
+573 FNNSSETSSGNAVST
-588 EAGTGSENTVE
+588 EAGTESENTVE

>member
-15 QDDTT
+15 EDDVVTG
-20 TVSGQSRG
+20 SGRTSV
-28 TAPEKSDMNLDM
+28 TEPEKSDMALDMDM

-50 IQDVAW
+50 IQGVAW

-69 DELDKLADVDMND
+69 DELDKLADMDMND

-95 TKMDYDELKSPLS
+95 TKMDYDELKSPLN
-108 ADDIKDLQ
+108 AEDINDLQ
-116 IDENYLDESADDDF
+116 IDEKYLDEPADNDF
-130 EQEFRKMKQ
+130 EQEFLEKKQ
-139 NEKAADTQLEIPDG
+139 DESAVDPQSEIPD
-153 MDELFSDTQTE
+153 
-164 ASEDKNQSENKDQAE
+164 
-179 KKDQSEVVGEKE
+179 
-191 DSENEETSMSDTD
+191 DTD

-218 DLKSPE
+218 DLQSPE
-224 AVEMQHIEEPET
+224 SVEMQHIEEPEVMD
-236 SEEPETEETA
+236 EQEVPLETEEA
-246 EETEQELPAE
+246 VSETEQKLPAE
-256 PTEDSKRDSSGADMD
+256 DTGDASSGADMD
-271 DLFAMLGLDPNT
+271 DLFAMLGLDANT

-298 EIPPEMEDVKDIRE
+298 EIPPEMEDLKDLGEI
-312 LEPDKNKKK
+312 EPEKKK

-340 ELEALEEKK
+340 ELEEKR

-355 KLKKKEEDKEK
+355 KLKRKEENKEK

-376 SQKEKQA
+376 NQKEKQA

-389 AARKAEEEKLLA
+389 AARKAEEAKLLA

-415 IVVLFFL
+415 IVILFFL
-422 CVGGAVVLGTNV
+422 CIGGAVILGTNV

-461 GVDVKEQDKDLESRI
+461 GVNVKEQDKDLESRI

-490 NYRAMDKPDKA
+490 NYRVMDKPDKA
-501 LDALLQGLAKY
+501 LDSLLQGLAKY

-536 TALNETYGMTEADAL
+536 TVLNEVYGMTEADAL
-551 ELLNLSDQ
+551 ELLQLPDQ
-559 EYTEQIKLRSADIQ
+559 EYTEQIRLRSADVQ
-573 FNNNSETSSGNAVST
+573 FNNSSETSSGNAVST
-588 EAGTGSENTVE
+588 EAGTESENTVE

>member
-15 QDDTT
+15 EDDVVTG
-20 TVSGQSRG
+20 SGRTG
-28 TAPEKSDMNLDM
+28 VTEPEKSDMALDMDM

-50 IQDVAW
+50 IQGVAW

-69 DELDKLADVDMND
+69 DELDKLADMDMND

-95 TKMDYDELKSPLS
+95 TKMDYDELKSPLN
-108 ADDIKDLQ
+108 AEDINDLQ
-116 IDENYLDESADDDF
+116 IDEKYLDEPADNDF
-130 EQEFRKMKQ
+130 EQEFLEKKQ
-139 NEKAADTQLEIPDG
+139 DESAVDPQSEIPD
-153 MDELFSDTQTE
+153 
-164 ASEDKNQSENKDQAE
+164 
-179 KKDQSEVVGEKE
+179 
-191 DSENEETSMSDTD
+191 DTD

-218 DLKSPE
+218 DLQSPE
-224 AVEMQHIEEPET
+224 SVEMQHIEEPEVMD
-236 SEEPETEETA
+236 EQEVPLETEETVS
-246 EETEQELPAE
+246 ETEQKLPAE
-256 PTEDSKRDSSGADMD
+256 DTGDASSGADMD
-271 DLFAMLGLDPNT
+271 DLFAMLGLDANT

-298 EIPPEMEDVKDIRE
+298 EIPPEMEDLKDIGE
-312 LEPDKNKKK
+312 IEPEKKK

-340 ELEALEEKK
+340 ELEEKR

-355 KLKKKEEDKEK
+355 KLKRKEENKEK

-376 SQKEKQA
+376 NQKEKQA

-389 AARKAEEEKLLA
+389 AARKAEEAKLLA

-415 IVVLFFL
+415 IVILFFL
-422 CVGGAVVLGTNV
+422 CIGGAVILGTNV

-461 GVDVKEQDKDLESRI
+461 GVNVKEQDKDLESRI

-490 NYRAMDKPDKA
+490 NYRVMDKPDKA
-501 LDALLQGLAKY
+501 LDSLLQGLAKY

-536 TALNETYGMTEADAL
+536 TALNEAYGMTEADAL
-551 ELLNLSDQ
+551 ELLQLPDQ
-559 EYTEQIKLRSADIQ
+559 EYTEQIRLRSADVQ
-573 FNNNSETSSGNAVST
+573 FNNSSETSSGNAVST
-588 EAGTGSENTVE
+588 EAGTESENTVE

>member
-15 QDDTT
+15 EDDVVTG
-20 TVSGQSRG
+20 SGRTG
-28 TAPEKSDMNLDM
+28 ITEPEKSDMALDMDM

-50 IQDVAW
+50 IQGVAW

-69 DELDKLADVDMND
+69 DELDKLADMDMND

-95 TKMDYDELKSPLS
+95 TKMDYDELKSPLN
-108 ADDIKDLQ
+108 AEDINDLQ
-116 IDENYLDESADDDF
+116 IDEKYLDEPADNDF
-130 EQEFRKMKQ
+130 EQEFLEKKQ
-139 NEKAADTQLEIPDG
+139 DESAVNPKSEIPD
-153 MDELFSDTQTE
+153 
-164 ASEDKNQSENKDQAE
+164 
-179 KKDQSEVVGEKE
+179 
-191 DSENEETSMSDTD
+191 DTD

-218 DLKSPE
+218 DLQSPE
-224 AVEMQHIEEPET
+224 SVEMQHIEEPEVMD
-236 SEEPETEETA
+236 EQEVPLETEEA
-246 EETEQELPAE
+246 VSETEQKLPAE
-256 PTEDSKRDSSGADMD
+256 DTGDASSGADMD
-271 DLFAMLGLDPNT
+271 DLFAMLGLDANT

-298 EIPPEMEDVKDIRE
+298 EIPPEMEDLKDIGE
-312 LEPDKNKKK
+312 IESEKKK

-340 ELEALEEKK
+340 ELEEKR

-355 KLKKKEEDKEK
+355 KLKRKEENKEK

-376 SQKEKQA
+376 NQKEKQA

-389 AARKAEEEKLLA
+389 AARKAEEAKLLA

-415 IVVLFFL
+415 IVILFFL
-422 CVGGAVVLGTNV
+422 CIGGAVILGTNV

-461 GVDVKEQDKDLESRI
+461 GVNVKEQDKDLESRI

-490 NYRAMDKPDKA
+490 NYRVMDKPDKA
-501 LDALLQGLAKY
+501 LDSLLQGLAKY

-551 ELLNLSDQ
+551 ELLQLPDQ
-559 EYTEQIKLRSADIQ
+559 EYTEQIRLRSADVQ
-573 FNNNSETSSGNAVST
+573 FNNSSETSSGNAVST
-588 EAGTGSENTVE
+588 EAGTESENTVE

>member
-15 QDDTT
+15 EDDVVTG
-20 TVSGQSRG
+20 SGRTG
-28 TAPEKSDMNLDM
+28 ITEPEKSDMGLDM

-50 IQDVAW
+50 IQGVAW

-69 DELDKLADVDMND
+69 DELDKLADMDMND

-95 TKMDYDELKSPLS
+95 TKMDYDELKSPLNTE
-108 ADDIKDLQ
+108 DINDLQ
-116 IDENYLDESADDDF
+116 IDEKYLDEPADNDF
-130 EQEFRKMKQ
+130 EQEFLEKKQ
-139 NEKAADTQLEIPDG
+139 DESAVDPQSEIPD
-153 MDELFSDTQTE
+153 
-164 ASEDKNQSENKDQAE
+164 
-179 KKDQSEVVGEKE
+179 
-191 DSENEETSMSDTD
+191 DTD

-218 DLKSPE
+218 DLQSPE
-224 AVEMQHIEEPET
+224 SVEMQHIEEPEVMD
-236 SEEPETEETA
+236 EQEVPLETEKA
-246 EETEQELPAE
+246 VSETEQKPPAE
-256 PTEDSKRDSSGADMD
+256 DTGDASSGADMD
-271 DLFAMLGLDPNT
+271 DLFAMLGLDANT

-298 EIPPEMEDVKDIRE
+298 EIPPEMEDLKDLGEI
-312 LEPDKNKKK
+312 EPEKKK

-340 ELEALEEKK
+340 ELEEKR

-355 KLKKKEEDKEK
+355 KLKRKEENKEK

-376 SQKEKQA
+376 NQKEKQA

-389 AARKAEEEKLLA
+389 AARKAEEAKLLA

-415 IVVLFFL
+415 IVILFFL
-422 CVGGAVVLGTNV
+422 CIGGAVILGTNV
-434 FDYTLVITKATTYF
+434 FDYTLVITKATSYF

-461 GVDVKEQDKDLESRI
+461 GVNVKEQDKDLESRI

-490 NYRAMDKPDKA
+490 NYRVMDKPDKA
-501 LDALLQGLAKY
+501 LDSLLQGLAKY

-536 TALNETYGMTEADAL
+536 TALNEAYGMTEADAL
-551 ELLNLSDQ
+551 ELLQLPDQ
-559 EYTEQIKLRSADIQ
+559 EYTEQIRLRSADVQ
-573 FNNNSETSSGNAVST
+573 FNNSSETSSGNAVST
-588 EAGTGSENTVE
+588 EAGTESENTVE

>member
-15 QDDTT
+15 EDDVVTG
-20 TVSGQSRG
+20 SGRTG
-28 TAPEKSDMNLDM
+28 VTEPEKSDMALDMDM

-50 IQDVAW
+50 IQGVAW

-69 DELDKLADVDMND
+69 DELDKLADMDMND

-95 TKMDYDELKSPLS
+95 TKMDYDELKSPLN
-108 ADDIKDLQ
+108 AEDINDLQ
-116 IDENYLDESADDDF
+116 IDEKYLDEPADNDF
-130 EQEFRKMKQ
+130 EQEFLEKKQ
-139 NEKAADTQLEIPDG
+139 DESAVDPQSEIPD
-153 MDELFSDTQTE
+153 
-164 ASEDKNQSENKDQAE
+164 
-179 KKDQSEVVGEKE
+179 
-191 DSENEETSMSDTD
+191 DTD

-218 DLKSPE
+218 DLQSPE
-224 AVEMQHIEEPET
+224 SVEMQHIEEPEVMD
-236 SEEPETEETA
+236 EQEVPLETEEA
-246 EETEQELPAE
+246 VSETEQKLPAE
-256 PTEDSKRDSSGADMD
+256 DTGEASSGADMD
-271 DLFAMLGLDPNT
+271 DLFAMLGLDANT

-298 EIPPEMEDVKDIRE
+298 EIPPEMEDLKDIGE
-312 LEPDKNKKK
+312 IEPEKKK

-340 ELEALEEKK
+340 ELEEKR

-355 KLKKKEEDKEK
+355 KLKRKEENKEK

-376 SQKEKQA
+376 NQKEKQA

-389 AARKAEEEKLLA
+389 AARKAEEAKLLA

-415 IVVLFFL
+415 IVILFFL
-422 CVGGAVVLGTNV
+422 CIGGAVILGTNV

-461 GVDVKEQDKDLESRI
+461 GVNVKEQDKDLESRI

-490 NYRAMDKPDKA
+490 NYRVMDKPDKA
-501 LDALLQGLAKY
+501 LDSLLQGLAKY

-536 TALNETYGMTEADAL
+536 TALNEAYGMTEADAL
-551 ELLNLSDQ
+551 ELLQLPDQ
-559 EYTEQIKLRSADIQ
+559 EYTEQIRLRSADVQ
-573 FNNNSETSSGNAVST
+573 FNNSSETSSGNAVST
-588 EAGTGSENTVE
+588 EAGTESENTVE

>member
-15 QDDTT
+15 EDDVVTG
-20 TVSGQSRG
+20 SGRTG
-28 TAPEKSDMNLDM
+28 ITEPEKSDMGLDM

-50 IQDVAW
+50 IQGVAW

-69 DELDKLADVDMND
+69 DELDKLADMDMND

-95 TKMDYDELKSPLS
+95 TKMDYDELKSPLNTE
-108 ADDIKDLQ
+108 DINDLQ
-116 IDENYLDESADDDF
+116 IDEKYLDEPADNDF
-130 EQEFRKMKQ
+130 EQEFLEKKQ
-139 NEKAADTQLEIPDG
+139 DESAVDPQSEIPD
-153 MDELFSDTQTE
+153 
-164 ASEDKNQSENKDQAE
+164 
-179 KKDQSEVVGEKE
+179 
-191 DSENEETSMSDTD
+191 DTD

-218 DLKSPE
+218 DLQSPE
-224 AVEMQHIEEPET
+224 SVEMQHIEEPEVMD
-236 SEEPETEETA
+236 EQEVPLETEEA
-246 EETEQELPAE
+246 VSETEQKPPAE
-256 PTEDSKRDSSGADMD
+256 DTGDASSGADMD
-271 DLFAMLGLDPNT
+271 DLFAMLGLDANT

-298 EIPPEMEDVKDIRE
+298 EIPPEMEDLKDLGEI
-312 LEPDKNKKK
+312 EPEKKK

-340 ELEALEEKK
+340 ELEEKR

-355 KLKKKEEDKEK
+355 KLKRKEENKEK

-376 SQKEKQA
+376 NQKEKQA

-389 AARKAEEEKLLA
+389 AARKAEEAKLLA

-415 IVVLFFL
+415 IVILFFL
-422 CVGGAVVLGTNV
+422 CIGGAVILGTNV

-461 GVDVKEQDKDLESRI
+461 GVNVKEQDKDLESRI

-490 NYRAMDKPDKA
+490 NYRVMDKPDKA
-501 LDALLQGLAKY
+501 LDSLLQGLAKY

-536 TALNETYGMTEADAL
+536 TALNEAYGMTEADAL
-551 ELLNLSDQ
+551 ELLQLPDQ
-559 EYTEQIKLRSADIQ
+559 EYTEQIKLRSADVQ
-573 FNNNSETSSGNAVST
+573 FNNSSETSSGNAVST
-588 EAGTGSENTVE
+588 EAGTESENTVE

>member
-15 QDDTT
+15 EDDVVTG
-20 TVSGQSRG
+20 SGRTG
-28 TAPEKSDMNLDM
+28 ITEPEKSDMGLDM

-50 IQDVAW
+50 IQGVAW

-69 DELDKLADVDMND
+69 DELDKLADMDMND

-95 TKMDYDELKSPLS
+95 TKMDYDELKSPLNTE
-108 ADDIKDLQ
+108 DINDLQ
-116 IDENYLDESADDDF
+116 IDEKYLDEPADNDF
-130 EQEFRKMKQ
+130 EQEFLEKKQ
-139 NEKAADTQLEIPDG
+139 DESAVDPQSEIPD
-153 MDELFSDTQTE
+153 
-164 ASEDKNQSENKDQAE
+164 
-179 KKDQSEVVGEKE
+179 
-191 DSENEETSMSDTD
+191 DTD

-218 DLKSPE
+218 DLQSPE
-224 AVEMQHIEEPET
+224 SVEMQHIEEPEVMD
-236 SEEPETEETA
+236 EQEVPLETEEA
-246 EETEQELPAE
+246 VSETEQKPPAE
-256 PTEDSKRDSSGADMD
+256 DTGDASSGADMD
-271 DLFAMLGLDPNT
+271 DLFAMLGLDANT

-298 EIPPEMEDVKDIRE
+298 EIPPEMEDLKDLGEI
-312 LEPDKNKKK
+312 EPEKKK

-340 ELEALEEKK
+340 ELEEKR

-355 KLKKKEEDKEK
+355 KLKRKEENKEK

-376 SQKEKQA
+376 DQKEKQA

-389 AARKAEEEKLLA
+389 AARKAEEAKLLA

-415 IVVLFFL
+415 IVILFFL
-422 CVGGAVVLGTNV
+422 CIGGAVILGTNV

-461 GVDVKEQDKDLESRI
+461 GVNVKEQDKDLESRI

-490 NYRAMDKPDKA
+490 NYRVMDKPDKA
-501 LDALLQGLAKY
+501 LDSLLQGLAKY

-536 TALNETYGMTEADAL
+536 TALNEAYGMTEADAL
-551 ELLNLSDQ
+551 ELLQLPDQ
-559 EYTEQIKLRSADIQ
+559 EYTEQIRLRSADVQ
-573 FNNNSETSSGNAVST
+573 FNNSSETSSGNAVST
-588 EAGTGSENTVE
+588 EAGTESENTVE

>member
-15 QDDTT
+15 EDDVVTG
-20 TVSGQSRG
+20 SGRTG
-28 TAPEKSDMNLDM
+28 ITEPEKSDMGLDM

-50 IQDVAW
+50 IQGVAW

-69 DELDKLADVDMND
+69 DELDKLADMDMND

-95 TKMDYDELKSPLS
+95 TKMDYDELKSPLNTE
-108 ADDIKDLQ
+108 DINDLQ
-116 IDENYLDESADDDF
+116 IDEKYLDEPADNDF
-130 EQEFRKMKQ
+130 EQEFLEKKQ
-139 NEKAADTQLEIPDG
+139 DESAVDPQSEIPD
-153 MDELFSDTQTE
+153 
-164 ASEDKNQSENKDQAE
+164 
-179 KKDQSEVVGEKE
+179 
-191 DSENEETSMSDTD
+191 DTD

-218 DLKSPE
+218 DLQSPE
-224 AVEMQHIEEPET
+224 SVEMQHIEEPEVMD
-236 SEEPETEETA
+236 EQEVPLETEEA
-246 EETEQELPAE
+246 VSETEQKLPAE
-256 PTEDSKRDSSGADMD
+256 DTGDASSGADMD
-271 DLFAMLGLDPNT
+271 DLFAMLGLDANT

-298 EIPPEMEDVKDIRE
+298 EIPPEMEDLKDLGEI
-312 LEPDKNKKK
+312 EPEKKK

-340 ELEALEEKK
+340 ELEEKR

-355 KLKKKEEDKEK
+355 KLKRKEENKEK

-376 SQKEKQA
+376 DQKEKQA

-389 AARKAEEEKLLA
+389 AARKAEEAKLLA

-415 IVVLFFL
+415 IVILFFL
-422 CVGGAVVLGTNV
+422 CIGGAVILGTNV

-461 GVDVKEQDKDLESRI
+461 GVNVKEQDKDLESRI

-490 NYRAMDKPDKA
+490 NYRVMDKPDKA
-501 LDALLQGLAKY
+501 LDSLLQGLAKY

-536 TALNETYGMTEADAL
+536 TALNEAYGMTEADAL
-551 ELLNLSDQ
+551 ELLQLPDQ
-559 EYTEQIKLRSADIQ
+559 EYTEQIRLRSADVQ
-573 FNNNSETSSGNAVST
+573 FNNSSETSSGNAVST
-588 EAGTGSENTVE
+588 EAGTESENTVE

>member
-15 QDDTT
+15 EDDVVTG
-20 TVSGQSRG
+20 SGRTG
-28 TAPEKSDMNLDM
+28 ITEPEKSDMGLDM

-50 IQDVAW
+50 IQGVAW

-69 DELDKLADVDMND
+69 DELDKLADMDMND

-95 TKMDYDELKSPLS
+95 TKMDYDELKSPLNTE
-108 ADDIKDLQ
+108 DINDLQ
-116 IDENYLDESADDDF
+116 IDEKYLDEPADNDF
-130 EQEFRKMKQ
+130 EQEFQEKKQ
-139 NEKAADTQLEIPDG
+139 DESAVDPQSEIPD
-153 MDELFSDTQTE
+153 
-164 ASEDKNQSENKDQAE
+164 
-179 KKDQSEVVGEKE
+179 
-191 DSENEETSMSDTD
+191 DTD

-218 DLKSPE
+218 DLQSPE
-224 AVEMQHIEEPET
+224 SVEMQHIEEPEVMD
-236 SEEPETEETA
+236 EQEVPLETEEA
-246 EETEQELPAE
+246 VSETEQKPPAE
-256 PTEDSKRDSSGADMD
+256 DTGDASSGADMD
-271 DLFAMLGLDPNT
+271 DLFAMLGLDANT

-298 EIPPEMEDVKDIRE
+298 EIPPEMEDLKDLGEI
-312 LEPDKNKKK
+312 EPEKKK

-340 ELEALEEKK
+340 ELEEKR

-355 KLKKKEEDKEK
+355 KLKRKEENKEK

-376 SQKEKQA
+376 NQKEKQA

-389 AARKAEEEKLLA
+389 AARKAEEAKLLA

-415 IVVLFFL
+415 IVILFFL
-422 CVGGAVVLGTNV
+422 CIGGAVILGTNV

-461 GVDVKEQDKDLESRI
+461 GVNVKEQDKDLESRI

-490 NYRAMDKPDKA
+490 NYRVMDKPDKA
-501 LDALLQGLAKY
+501 LDSLLQGLAKY

-536 TALNETYGMTEADAL
+536 TALNEAYGMTEADAL
-551 ELLNLSDQ
+551 ELLQLPDQ
-559 EYTEQIKLRSADIQ
+559 EYTEQIRLRSADVQ
-573 FNNNSETSSGNAVST
+573 FNNSSETSSGNAVST
-588 EAGTGSENTVE
+588 EAGTESENTVE

>member
-15 QDDTT
+15 EDDVVTG
-20 TVSGQSRG
+20 SGRTG
-28 TAPEKSDMNLDM
+28 VTEPEKSDMALDMDM

-50 IQDVAW
+50 IQGVAW

-69 DELDKLADVDMND
+69 DELDKLADMDMND

-95 TKMDYDELKSPLS
+95 TKMDYDELKSPLN
-108 ADDIKDLQ
+108 AEDINDLQ
-116 IDENYLDESADDDF
+116 IDEKYLDEPADNDF
-130 EQEFRKMKQ
+130 EQEFLEKKQ
-139 NEKAADTQLEIPDG
+139 DESAVNPKSEIPD
-153 MDELFSDTQTE
+153 
-164 ASEDKNQSENKDQAE
+164 
-179 KKDQSEVVGEKE
+179 
-191 DSENEETSMSDTD
+191 DTD

-218 DLKSPE
+218 DLQSPE
-224 AVEMQHIEEPET
+224 SVEMQHIEEPEVMD
-236 SEEPETEETA
+236 EQEVPLETEEA
-246 EETEQELPAE
+246 VSETEQKLPAE
-256 PTEDSKRDSSGADMD
+256 DTGDASSGADMD
-271 DLFAMLGLDPNT
+271 DLFAMLGLDANT

-298 EIPPEMEDVKDIRE
+298 EIPPEMEDLKDIGE
-312 LEPDKNKKK
+312 IEPEKKK

-340 ELEALEEKK
+340 ELEEKR

-355 KLKKKEEDKEK
+355 KLKRKEENKEK

-376 SQKEKQA
+376 NQKEKQA

-389 AARKAEEEKLLA
+389 AARKAEEAKLLA

-415 IVVLFFL
+415 IVILFFL
-422 CVGGAVVLGTNV
+422 CIGGAVILGTNV

-461 GVDVKEQDKDLESRI
+461 GVNVKEQDKDLESRI

-490 NYRAMDKPDKA
+490 NYRVMDKPDKA
-501 LDALLQGLAKY
+501 LDSLLQGLAKY

-536 TALNETYGMTEADAL
+536 TVLNEVYGMTEADAL
-551 ELLNLSDQ
+551 ELLQLPDQ
-559 EYTEQIKLRSADIQ
+559 EYTEQIRLRSADVQ
-573 FNNNSETSSGNAVST
+573 FNNSSETSSGNAVST
-588 EAGTGSENTVE
+588 EAGTESENTVE

>member
-15 QDDTT
+15 EDDVVTG
-20 TVSGQSRG
+20 SGRTG
-28 TAPEKSDMNLDM
+28 ITEPEKSDMGLDM

-50 IQDVAW
+50 IQGVAW

-69 DELDKLADVDMND
+69 DELDKLADMDMND

-95 TKMDYDELKSPLS
+95 TKMDYDELESPLNTE
-108 ADDIKDLQ
+108 DINDLQ
-116 IDENYLDESADDDF
+116 IDEKYLDEPADNDF
-130 EQEFRKMKQ
+130 EQEFLEKKQ
-139 NEKAADTQLEIPDG
+139 DESAVDPQSEIPD
-153 MDELFSDTQTE
+153 
-164 ASEDKNQSENKDQAE
+164 
-179 KKDQSEVVGEKE
+179 
-191 DSENEETSMSDTD
+191 DTD

-218 DLKSPE
+218 DLQSPE
-224 AVEMQHIEEPET
+224 SVEMQHIEEPEVMD
-236 SEEPETEETA
+236 EQEVPLETEEA
-246 EETEQELPAE
+246 VSETEQKLPAE
-256 PTEDSKRDSSGADMD
+256 DTGDASSGADMD
-271 DLFAMLGLDPNT
+271 DLFAMLGLDANT

-298 EIPPEMEDVKDIRE
+298 EIPPEMEDLKDLGEI
-312 LEPDKNKKK
+312 EPEKKK

-340 ELEALEEKK
+340 ELEEKR

-355 KLKKKEEDKEK
+355 KLKRKEENKEK

-376 SQKEKQA
+376 NQKEKQA

-389 AARKAEEEKLLA
+389 AARKAEEAKLLA

-415 IVVLFFL
+415 IVILFFL
-422 CVGGAVVLGTNV
+422 CIGGAVILGTNV

-461 GVDVKEQDKDLESRI
+461 GVNVKEQDKDLESRI

-490 NYRAMDKPDKA
+490 NYRVMDKPDKA
-501 LDALLQGLAKY
+501 LDSLLQGLAKY

-536 TALNETYGMTEADAL
+536 TALNEAYGMTEADAL
-551 ELLNLSDQ
+551 ELLQLPDQ
-559 EYTEQIKLRSADIQ
+559 EYTEQIRLRSADVQ
-573 FNNNSETSSGNAVST
+573 FNNSSETSSGNAVST
-588 EAGTGSENTVE
+588 EAGTESENTVE

>member
-15 QDDTT
+15 EDDVVTG
-20 TVSGQSRG
+20 SGRTG
-28 TAPEKSDMNLDM
+28 ITEPEKSDMGLDM

-50 IQDVAW
+50 IQGVAW

-69 DELDKLADVDMND
+69 DELDKLADMDMND

-95 TKMDYDELKSPLS
+95 TKMDYDELKSPLNTE
-108 ADDIKDLQ
+108 DINDLQ
-116 IDENYLDESADDDF
+116 IDEKYLDEPADNDF
-130 EQEFRKMKQ
+130 EQEFLEKKQ
-139 NEKAADTQLEIPDG
+139 DENAVDPQSEIPD
-153 MDELFSDTQTE
+153 
-164 ASEDKNQSENKDQAE
+164 
-179 KKDQSEVVGEKE
+179 
-191 DSENEETSMSDTD
+191 DTD

-218 DLKSPE
+218 DLQSPE
-224 AVEMQHIEEPET
+224 SVEMQHIEEPEVMD
-236 SEEPETEETA
+236 EQEVPLETEEA
-246 EETEQELPAE
+246 VSETEQKLPAE
-256 PTEDSKRDSSGADMD
+256 DTGDASSGADMD
-271 DLFAMLGLDPNT
+271 DLFAMLGLDANT

-298 EIPPEMEDVKDIRE
+298 EIPPEMEDLKDLGEI
-312 LEPDKNKKK
+312 EPEKKK

-340 ELEALEEKK
+340 ELEEKR

-355 KLKKKEEDKEK
+355 KLKRKEKNKEK

-376 SQKEKQA
+376 DQKEKQA

-389 AARKAEEEKLLA
+389 AARKAEEAKLLA

-415 IVVLFFL
+415 IVILFFL
-422 CVGGAVVLGTNV
+422 CVGGAVILGTNV
-434 FDYTLVITKATTYF
+434 FDYTLVITKSTTYF

-461 GVDVKEQDKDLESRI
+461 GVNVKEQDKDLESRI

-490 NYRAMDKPDKA
+490 NYRVMDKPDKA
-501 LDALLQGLAKY
+501 LDSLLQGLAKY

-536 TALNETYGMTEADAL
+536 TALNEAYGMTEADAL
-551 ELLNLSDQ
+551 ELLQLPDQ
-559 EYTEQIKLRSADIQ
+559 EYTEQIKLRSADVQ
-573 FNNNSETSSGNAVST
+573 FNNSSETSSGNAVST
-588 EAGTGSENTVE
+588 EAGTESENTVE

>member
-15 QDDTT
+15 EDDVVTG
-20 TVSGQSRG
+20 SGRTG
-28 TAPEKSDMNLDM
+28 ITEPEKSDMGLDM

-50 IQDVAW
+50 IQGVAW

-69 DELDKLADVDMND
+69 DELDKLADMDMND

-95 TKMDYDELKSPLS
+95 TKMDYDELKSPLNTE
-108 ADDIKDLQ
+108 DINDLQ
-116 IDENYLDESADDDF
+116 IDEKYLDEPADNDF
-130 EQEFRKMKQ
+130 EQEFLEKKQ
-139 NEKAADTQLEIPDG
+139 DENAVDPQSEIPD
-153 MDELFSDTQTE
+153 
-164 ASEDKNQSENKDQAE
+164 
-179 KKDQSEVVGEKE
+179 
-191 DSENEETSMSDTD
+191 DTD

-218 DLKSPE
+218 DLQSPE
-224 AVEMQHIEEPET
+224 SVEMQHIEEPEVMD
-236 SEEPETEETA
+236 EQEVPLETEEA
-246 EETEQELPAE
+246 VSETEQKLPAE
-256 PTEDSKRDSSGADMD
+256 DTGDASSGADMD
-271 DLFAMLGLDPNT
+271 DLFAMLGLDANT

-298 EIPPEMEDVKDIRE
+298 EIPPEMEDLKDLGEI
-312 LEPDKNKKK
+312 EPEKKK

-340 ELEALEEKK
+340 ELEEKR

-355 KLKKKEEDKEK
+355 KLKRKEKNKEK

-376 SQKEKQA
+376 DQKEKQA

-389 AARKAEEEKLLA
+389 AARKAEEAKLLA

-415 IVVLFFL
+415 IVILFFL
-422 CVGGAVVLGTNV
+422 CVGGAVILGTNV

-461 GVDVKEQDKDLESRI
+461 GVNVKEQDKDLESRI

-490 NYRAMDKPDKA
+490 NYRVMDKPDKA
-501 LDALLQGLAKY
+501 LDSLLQGLAKY

-536 TALNETYGMTEADAL
+536 TALNEAYGMTEADAL
-551 ELLNLSDQ
+551 ELLQLPDQ
-559 EYTEQIKLRSADIQ
+559 EYTEQIKLRSADVQ
-573 FNNNSETSSGNAVST
+573 FNNSSETSSGNAVST
-588 EAGTGSENTVE
+588 EAGTESENKVE

>member
-15 QDDTT
+15 EDDVVTG
-20 TVSGQSRG
+20 SGRTG
-28 TAPEKSDMNLDM
+28 ITEPEKSDMGLDM

-50 IQDVAW
+50 IQGVAW

-69 DELDKLADVDMND
+69 DELDKLADMDMND

-95 TKMDYDELKSPLS
+95 TKMDYDELKSPLNTE
-108 ADDIKDLQ
+108 DINDLQ
-116 IDENYLDESADDDF
+116 IDEKYLDEPADNDF
-130 EQEFRKMKQ
+130 EQEFLEKKQ
-139 NEKAADTQLEIPDG
+139 DESAVDPQSEIPD
-153 MDELFSDTQTE
+153 
-164 ASEDKNQSENKDQAE
+164 
-179 KKDQSEVVGEKE
+179 
-191 DSENEETSMSDTD
+191 DTD

-218 DLKSPE
+218 DLQSPE
-224 AVEMQHIEEPET
+224 SVEMQHIEEPEVMD
-236 SEEPETEETA
+236 EQEVPLETEEA
-246 EETEQELPAE
+246 VSETEQKLPAE
-256 PTEDSKRDSSGADMD
+256 DTGDASSGADMD
-271 DLFAMLGLDPNT
+271 DLFAMLGLDANT

-298 EIPPEMEDVKDIRE
+298 EIPPEMEDLKDLGEI
-312 LEPDKNKKK
+312 EPEKKK

-340 ELEALEEKK
+340 ELEEKR

-355 KLKKKEEDKEK
+355 KLKRKEKNKEK

-376 SQKEKQA
+376 DQKEKQA

-389 AARKAEEEKLLA
+389 AARKAEEAKLLA

-415 IVVLFFL
+415 IVILFFL
-422 CVGGAVVLGTNV
+422 CVGGAVILGTNV

-461 GVDVKEQDKDLESRI
+461 GVNVKEQDKDLESRI

-490 NYRAMDKPDKA
+490 NYRVMDKPDKA
-501 LDALLQGLAKY
+501 LDSLLQGLAKY

-536 TALNETYGMTEADAL
+536 TALNEAYGMTEADAL
-551 ELLNLSDQ
+551 ELLQLPDQ
-559 EYTEQIKLRSADIQ
+559 EYTEQIKLRSADVQ
-573 FNNNSETSSGNAVST
+573 FNNSSETSSGNAVST
-588 EAGTGSENTVE
+588 EAGTESENTVE

>member
-15 QDDTT
+15 EDDVVTG
-20 TVSGQSRG
+20 SGRTG
-28 TAPEKSDMNLDM
+28 ITEPEKSDMGLDM

-50 IQDVAW
+50 IQGVAW

-69 DELDKLADVDMND
+69 DELDKLADMDMND

-95 TKMDYDELKSPLS
+95 TKMDYDELKSPLNTE
-108 ADDIKDLQ
+108 DINDLQ
-116 IDENYLDESADDDF
+116 IDEKYLDEPADNDF
-130 EQEFRKMKQ
+130 EQEFLEKKQ
-139 NEKAADTQLEIPDG
+139 DESAVDPQSEIPD
-153 MDELFSDTQTE
+153 
-164 ASEDKNQSENKDQAE
+164 
-179 KKDQSEVVGEKE
+179 
-191 DSENEETSMSDTD
+191 DTD

-218 DLKSPE
+218 DLQSPE
-224 AVEMQHIEEPET
+224 SVEMQHIEEPEVMD
-236 SEEPETEETA
+236 EQEVPLETEEA
-246 EETEQELPAE
+246 VSETEQKLPAE
-256 PTEDSKRDSSGADMD
+256 DTGDASSGADMD
-271 DLFAMLGLDPNT
+271 DLFAMLGLDANT

-298 EIPPEMEDVKDIRE
+298 EIPPEMEDLKDLGEI
-312 LEPDKNKKK
+312 EPEKKK

-340 ELEALEEKK
+340 ELEEKR

-355 KLKKKEEDKEK
+355 KLKRKEENKEK

-376 SQKEKQA
+376 NQKEKQA

-389 AARKAEEEKLLA
+389 AARKAEEAKLLA

-415 IVVLFFL
+415 IVILFFL
-422 CVGGAVVLGTNV
+422 CIGGAVILGTNV

-461 GVDVKEQDKDLESRI
+461 GVNVKEQDKDLESRI

-490 NYRAMDKPDKA
+490 NYRVMDKPDKA
-501 LDALLQGLAKY
+501 LDSLLQGLAKY

-536 TALNETYGMTEADAL
+536 TALNEAYGMTEADAL
-551 ELLNLSDQ
+551 ELLQLPDQ
-559 EYTEQIKLRSADIQ
+559 EYTEQIRLRSADVQ
-573 FNNNSETSSGNAVST
+573 FNNSSETSSGNAVST
-588 EAGTGSENTVE
+588 EAGTESENTVE

>member
-15 QDDTT
+15 EDDVVTG
-20 TVSGQSRG
+20 SGRTG
-28 TAPEKSDMNLDM
+28 ITEPEKSDMGLDM

-50 IQDVAW
+50 IQGVAW

-69 DELDKLADVDMND
+69 DELDKLADMDMND

-95 TKMDYDELKSPLS
+95 TKMDYDELKSPLNTE
-108 ADDIKDLQ
+108 DINDLQ
-116 IDENYLDESADDDF
+116 IDEKYLDEPADNDF
-130 EQEFRKMKQ
+130 EQEFLEKKQ
-139 NEKAADTQLEIPDG
+139 DENAVDPQSEIPD
-153 MDELFSDTQTE
+153 
-164 ASEDKNQSENKDQAE
+164 
-179 KKDQSEVVGEKE
+179 
-191 DSENEETSMSDTD
+191 DTD

-218 DLKSPE
+218 DLQSPE
-224 AVEMQHIEEPET
+224 SVEMQHIEEPEVMD
-236 SEEPETEETA
+236 EQEVPLETEEA
-246 EETEQELPAE
+246 VSETEQKLPAE
-256 PTEDSKRDSSGADMD
+256 DTGDASSGADMD
-271 DLFAMLGLDPNT
+271 DLFAMLGLDANT

-298 EIPPEMEDVKDIRE
+298 EIPPEMEDLKDLGEI
-312 LEPDKNKKK
+312 EPEKKK

-329 GEDDSDEPTPE
+329 GEDDSAEPTPE
-340 ELEALEEKK
+340 ELEEKR

-355 KLKKKEEDKEK
+355 KLKRKEKNKEK

-376 SQKEKQA
+376 DQKEKQA

-389 AARKAEEEKLLA
+389 AARKAEEAKLLA

-415 IVVLFFL
+415 IVILFFL
-422 CVGGAVVLGTNV
+422 CVGGAVILGTNV

-461 GVDVKEQDKDLESRI
+461 GVNVKEQDKDLESRI

-490 NYRAMDKPDKA
+490 NYRVMDKPDKA
-501 LDALLQGLAKY
+501 LDSLLQGLAKY

-536 TALNETYGMTEADAL
+536 TALNEAYGMTEADAL
-551 ELLNLSDQ
+551 ELLQLPDQ
-559 EYTEQIKLRSADIQ
+559 EYTEQIKLRSADVQ
-573 FNNNSETSSGNAVST
+573 FNNSSETSSGNAVST
-588 EAGTGSENTVE
+588 EAGTESENTVE